1 MAVPNRNVLLA
12 VLISGAFV
20 VILNQTLLNT
30 ALPAFIEDFQITEN
44 TAQWLTTVFMLV
56 NAIMI
61 PLTAMLINKFTTRTL
76 FLTAMI
82 LFVIGT
88 VVSGVAPGFSVLIVG
103 RVLQAAGGGIL
114 IPLMQTILF
123 SIFPIDKRGGAM
135 GTFGLVIA
143 LAPAIG
149 PSLSGWMIDN
159 YHWRYLFFMVLP
171 IAIAATVL
179 SYFLLKN
186 VNRRTDPKVDALSI
200 MLSSLGFGGLLYGS
214 SIAGAEGWGSPQVV
228 IALAASAFILLWFII
243 RQLKLNEP
251 MLEFRVFK
259 YGMFTLN
266 TALGMCVFIVM
277 VGGMML
283 LPLYMQTMNGDV
295 PGEGFSATKSGLALL
310 PGAVVMGLMS
320 PITGRL
326 FDRYGA
332 RWLAVGGFTLVSGT
346 TLLYATMDS
355 HSSFTFVAL
364 VNVGRMFGVAMVM
377 MPVTTAALNQ
387 LPPHLIPHGT
397 AMNNTMRQVAGSI
410 GTAVLITIMT
420 TATKDPSE
428 YGVDGMVHGSNVAFL
443 VAGILGAF
451 GIVGS
456 FFIKKFDYGDRA
468 KKLVEDEAEPVTA
481 DVAG

>member
-30 ALPAFIEDFQITEN
+30 ALPAFIVDFEITEN

-76 FLTAMI
+76 FLTAMV

-88 VVSGVAPGFSVLIVG
+88 VVSGVAPGFSVLMLG

-186 VNRRTDPKVDALSI
+186 VNRRTNPKVDPLSI

-214 SIAGAEGWGSPQVV
+214 SIAGAESWGSPQVV
-228 IALAASAFILLWFII
+228 IALAASVLILVWFIA
-243 RQLKLNEP
+243 RQLRLDEP

-283 LPLYMQTMNGDV
+283 LPLYMQTMHGDV
-295 PGEGFSATKSGLALL
+295 PGQGFSATKSGLALL

-355 HSSFTFVAL
+355 QSSFTFVAL
-364 VNVGRMFGVAMVM
+364 EIGRAHV
-377 MPVTTAALNQ
+377 
-387 LPPHLIPHGT
+387 
-397 AMNNTMRQVAGSI
+397 
-410 GTAVLITIMT
+410 
-420 TATKDPSE
+420 
-428 YGVDGMVHGSNVAFL
+428 
-443 VAGILGAF
+443 
-451 GIVGS
+451 
-456 FFIKKFDYGDRA
+456 
-468 KKLVEDEAEPVTA
+468 
-481 DVAG
+481 